1 MQQRMNWHR
10 ASPDATE
17 AMMALEIAVS
27 RLGLEPGLLG
37 LLKLRV
43 SQVNGCGYCIEQF
56 GRDARARG
64 EPEARLQALVTW
76 RGSELYSARERAALA
91 WAEALTRL
99 ADTGAPD
106 EDYLALAAHFDEKAR
121 VDLTLAIASIN
132 AWNRFGVG
140 FRVAL
145 PD

>member
-10 ASPDATE
+10 ASPDAIE
-17 AMMALEIAVS
+17 AMMALEIAVA
-27 RLGLEPGLLG
+27 RLGLDAALLC

-43 SQVNGCGYCIEQF
+43 SQVNGCAYCVEQF

-64 EPEARLQALVTW
+64 ESERRLRALVTW
-76 RGSELYSARERAALA
+76 RGSDLYSARERAALA
-91 WAEALTRL
+91 WAESLTRL

-106 EDYLALAAHFDEKAR
+106 EDYLGLAAHFDEKER